1 MRTTGST
8 VISRDSIV
16 WPSMEGGPKR
26 EIKEGPCPR
35 RLQAKRW
42 SVYEDRAAEPQLD
55 AEGEQTNAKRVL
67 FPT

>member
-1 MRTTGST
+1 
-8 VISRDSIV
+8 
-16 WPSMEGGPKR
+16 MEGGPKR

-55 AEGEQTNAKRVL
+55 AEGEQTIAKRVL